1 MDLNKL
7 WKILQ
12 EMEVSE
18 LPTHF
23 LKTCMQEAT
32 VRAGHGTTDW
42 FHIGNGVYQ
51 VCMFSHCLL
60 NLNAWKV
67 MCNARLG
74 GAQAGIKI
82 AGKISTTSE
91 IQVIPF

>member
-32 VRAGHGTTDW
+32 VRTKYGMTEW
-42 FHIGNGVYQ
+42 FNIGNGVDQ
-51 VCMFSHCLL
+51 L
-60 NLNAWKV
+60 
-67 MCNARLG
+67 
-74 GAQAGIKI
+74 
-82 AGKISTTSE
+82 
-91 IQVIPF
+91 